1 MSGLLPYK
9 GRWPTLAGQ
18 VFVAPGAQ
26 IIGDVTVGQG
36 SGIWFNAVVR
46 GDDAPVRIGCYTN
59 IQDGSIVHVQDAAT
73 PTPTTIGDYVTA
85 GHNVILHGCTV
96 ADNCLIG
103 MGAIVL
109 TGAKIGANCIIG
121 AGTII
126 GEGKEI
132 PAGSLVVGAPGRI
145 IRTVSEADIAM
156 IRGSA
161 RHYHEKALDYNT
173 ELNNR

>member
-1 MSGLLPYK
+1 MSNLLPYK
-9 GRWPTLAGQ
+9 GRRPTLAAQ

-26 IIGDVTVGQG
+26 VIGDVAVGQG
-36 SGIWFNAVVR
+36 SSIWFNAVIR
-46 GDDAPVRIGCYTN
+46 GDEASVRIGCYSN
-59 IQDGSIVHVQDAAT
+59 IQDCAVVHVQDAAT
-73 PTPTTIGDYVTA
+73 STIIGDYVTA
-85 GHNVILHGCTV
+85 GHNVVLHGCTV
-96 ADNCLIG
+96 VDNCLIG

-132 PAGSLVVGAPGRI
+132 PAGSLVVGTPGRI

-156 IRGSA
+156 IRASA
-161 RHYHEKALDYNT
+161 RHYAEKALEYAT
-173 ELNNR
+173 ALNNS